1 MIKLIATDMDGT
13 LLKSNGQLP
22 NEFSTILN
30 NLFDKGIIFSVA
42 SGRQYFT
49 LRDNM
54 AEFKDRIIFIAEN
67 GAFIVRNDKE
77 LFSKTLDRKIV
88 NELIKDLNKL
98 SDCKVIFCGKK
109 SAYVLD
115 KSTEFIDEVKKYYH
129 RCTSADNLDEIDDEF
144 FKLALYDP
152 KGPANNSY
160 LALSPKWGKLLQ
172 LTISGQVW
180 LDIGRNDVNKG
191 TAIKFLQSDFGIS
204 ENETM
209 AFGDYY
215 NDVSMLENV
224 YHSYVMENAPEG
236 VKKHGR
242 FIAKSND
249 ENGVIRVIKHNVL
262 QREA

>member
-22 NEFSTILN
+22 HEFSTVLS
-30 NLFDKGIIFSVA
+30 NLIDRGIIFSVA

-54 AEFKDRIIFIAEN
+54 SEFKDKITFIAEN
-67 GAFIVRNDKE
+67 GAFIVRDDKE
-77 LFSKTLDRKIV
+77 LFSKTLDRKIIKELINDL
-88 NELIKDLNKL
+88 NELP
-98 SDCKVIFCGKK
+98 DCKAIFCGKK

-129 RCTSADNLDEIDDEF
+129 RCTLANNFDEIDDEF
-144 FKLALYDP
+144 FKISLYDP
-152 KGPANNSY
+152 KGPANNSN
-160 LALSPKWGKLLQ
+160 LFLSPKWSKTLQ

-180 LDIGRNDVNKG
+180 LDIGRNDIDKG
-191 TAIKFLQSDFGIS
+191 TAIKFLQSDFGVS
-204 ENETM
+204 EAETM

-215 NDVSMLENV
+215 NDVSMLQNV

-249 ENGVIRVIKHNVL
+249 ENGVISVIKHKVL
-262 QREA
+262 QLEA